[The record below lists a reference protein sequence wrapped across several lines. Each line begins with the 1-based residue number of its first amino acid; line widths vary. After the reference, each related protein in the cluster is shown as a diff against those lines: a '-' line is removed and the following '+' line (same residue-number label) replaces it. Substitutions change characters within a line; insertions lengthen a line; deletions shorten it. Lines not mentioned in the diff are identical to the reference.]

1 MKYDGNVQYGSGSF
15 SELTEEDIPVP
26 VQRLNL
32 DESVLNGL
40 DFLGLGVGNDMIT
53 DGDEDE
59 DLITNSDEDEGNVD
73 DQHVPGGTSVN
84 ILGTNIVQELSQAT
98 FREKLIKHFDIK
110 FESQNVVWPRRKKKG
125 TTI

>member
-1 MKYDGNVQYGSGSF
+1 MKYGGDVQYGSGSF

-32 DESVLNGL
+32 YESLLNGL
-40 DFLGLGVGNDMIT
+40 NFLGLGVGNDLIT
-53 DGDEDE
+53 NGDED
-59 DLITNSDEDEGNVD
+59 NVNVD
-73 DQHVPGGTSVN
+73 DQHIILGGTSVN

-110 FESQNVVWPRRKKKG
+110 FESQNVVWPRRKKKR